1 MAERRPTL
9 TASAR
14 AGVRNL
20 RSGRKKA
27 CGAVEQKKAQKLRK
41 KASTEIGL
49 DSAPAHIIPIA
60 LAASQCPT
68 SRDFVPWRFSAAARS
83 SAWRGCACRRLK
95 TLYGALEVKQRIHA
109 FYFSFNP
116 ISLFDLKP
124 ISSSRPAASKRCRAQ
139 GLSRLAVAQ
148 ISVHAPAMP
157 GRTLTAPS
165 TAARSL

>member
-95 TLYGALEVKQRIHA
+95 TCTTADIHELRA
-109 FYFSFNP
+109 G
-116 ISLFDLKP
+116 
-124 ISSSRPAASKRCRAQ
+124 PAALLAQ
-139 GLSRLAVAQ
+139 HDSQSLDGLGL
-148 ISVHAPAMP
+148 P
-157 GRTLTAPS
+157 L
-165 TAARSL
+165 